1 MCPHSRF
8 RIEEMYVSVM
18 ISERDEWQSRLL
30 LNVKLITV
38 SEQGRFRWANESVMG
53 LPVIPEVSASRF

>member
-1 MCPHSRF
+1 
-8 RIEEMYVSVM
+8 MYVSVM

>member
-1 MCPHSRF
+1 
-8 RIEEMYVSVM
+8 MYVSVV
-18 ISERDEWQSRLL
+18 IPELCEWQSSLL

-53 LPVIPEVSASRF
+53 LPVVPVVSATRF